1 MRILLTFYSILL
13 LSFAM
18 IPSCQSTSYRR
29 HEHPFNV
36 QSAAIFSVPKVAKEE
51 CPMGTKWYDGKCRIL
66 VN

>member
-1 MRILLTFYSILL
+1 
-13 LSFAM
+13 M
-18 IPSCQSTSYRR
+18 IPLCQSTSYRR